1 VHGFT
6 TARYLR
12 ERTLPAVDKGIAS
25 SGRTRAEFEV
35 TCPLFLVTGLTE
47 EAMAKSRRS
56 VCQQIAFYG
65 STPAYRTVLELH
77 GWGDLQTELNVLSK
91 SDRPD
96 KWREMGD
103 LIEDEVLAAFAVV
116 GEPST
121 LPERI
126 ADRFGDDVDRISLL
140 NLSVGPML
148 LDRVR

>member
-1 VHGFT
+1 
-6 TARYLR
+6 
-12 ERTLPAVDKGIAS
+12 
-25 SGRTRAEFEV
+25 
-35 TCPLFLVTGLTE
+35 
-47 EAMAKSRRS
+47 

-126 ADRFGDDVDRISLL
+126 ADRFGEDVDRISLL